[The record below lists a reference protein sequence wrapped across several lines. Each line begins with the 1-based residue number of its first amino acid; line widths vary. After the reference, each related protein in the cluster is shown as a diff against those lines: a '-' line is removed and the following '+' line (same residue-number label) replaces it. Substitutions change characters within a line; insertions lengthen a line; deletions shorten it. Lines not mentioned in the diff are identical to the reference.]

1 MKREMNIVLLT
12 ATVTPNVGDHL
23 VVADPHLRLQQYQE
37 TAKHWYRALAGSGFH
52 LAVVET
58 SGAGKNDLLSGLSRS
73 ERSSVAFHSYSPS
86 PSEIGRGKGAI
97 EMAAIQHAITES
109 IGLDSGSTLYK
120 CTGRLPLLNVARCI
134 GELERGSVR
143 ARMTLDRSSA
153 DTRLIG
159 ATVQEW
165 KNLLFNT
172 AGLVDDA
179 HGIYFERVVA
189 SRIASA
195 LALGRCRLNRFPVRP
210 IFGGISGTSGRRYSP
225 RLSQARHFLL
235 HPMELV
241 MVKVA
246 AHKQV

>member
-1 MKREMNIVLLT
+1 VTISSLQIRTFDCSSIKRRQSIG
-12 ATVTPNVGDHL
+12 TVR
-23 VVADPHLRLQQYQE
+23 LRARDSTSLSWKR
-37 TAKHWYRALAGSGFH
+37 AALARTTSCRGFPDQNV
-52 LAVVET
+52 LA
-58 SGAGKNDLLSGLSRS
+58 
-73 ERSSVAFHSYSPS
+73 SPS
-86 PSEIGRGKGAI
+86 IGRGKGAI